1 MSRFYDNLLDSCSA
15 GDLPWMWATCFQNE
29 TFDSMAVT
37 YLGNCETSFYPFL
50 YNMRGNFACCH
61 RTKLKK
67 NYLGKITLNKDSIVF
82 IVSNLTPVHD
92 QLLSY
97 VFQSWSHTVCH
108 AVTIVAW
115 IRLEKSCNHITN
127 YFQNVLSFVSKATK
141 ASLGKIGVFTVTSF
155 HALVCARTPLTT
167 ANMYGSKS
175 KKRGLLSTFK
185 ADSVTKIRPK
195 SPRSFNSPQGGYV
208 LNDFSAVL
216 IELKHD
222 SCVLQNW
229 WHN

>member
-1 MSRFYDNLLDSCSA
+1 MSRFYDNLLDSCSV
-15 GDLPWMWATCFQNE
+15 GNLPWMWATCFQNE
-29 TFDSMAVT
+29 TFDSMAVA

-67 NYLGKITLNKDSIVF
+67 NYLGKITLKKASIVF
-82 IVSNLTPVHD
+82 IVSNLTPVA
-92 QLLSY
+92 SCSINCW
-97 VFQSWSHTVCH
+97 VTCFSHEATLFTV
-108 AVTIVAW
+108 AIVAW
-115 IRLEKSCNHITN
+115 IRLEKRCNHITN

-195 SPRSFNSPQGGYV
+195 SPRSFNSSQGGYV
-208 LNDFSAVL
+208 LNDFSTWR
-216 IELKHD
+216 
-222 SCVLQNW
+222 S
-229 WHN
+229 